1 MAISYFAPP
10 PNDMYRD
17 LAQAFIDEE
26 WDNGAAKTPEN
37 GGVVLE
43 QNSIGS
49 TQYAEIEAW
58 VKPTVADITQGLKD
72 GRDFLKLVFKDISH
86 QSYRGLYYK
95 FDDNYWIVNDY
106 NHFADL
112 PQDVNIRRCNN
123 ELKIKDEYGVVHIF
137 PCVIDYDMSSPS
149 NQISHYIITPNNHAV
164 VITQANKDSRA
175 VLTLNKRFI
184 IGGRPFKIQG
194 FQNALHY
201 SDADQEPTILYIDMY
216 LDELRDGD
224 DLVNGIADNGENVW
238 TISLSGSTRF
248 NYYTTLYANVLQN
261 GEAPVSPFELVWQ
274 SDDENVAYIV
284 GANNTEATL
293 STSAASG
300 GETTISCA
308 LRQNNNVFAE
318 VSVIITGDY
327 DTEIVLSQDISTVRQ
342 FEPVEFEVN
351 CVQGGSTLDMPA
363 DSIIELRGSDG
374 VELKTTKIKDWGYK
388 CLLRGSK
395 LETCKLFVSCVV
407 PFYDVPQI
415 VSKTVDIQVVSMMG

>member
-1 MAISYFAPP
+1 MAISYFAPL

-49 TQYAEIEAW
+49 IQYSDIEAW
-58 VKPTVADITQGLKD
+58 VKPTVADVTQGLKD

-86 QSYRGLYYK
+86 QSCRGLYYK
-95 FDDNYWIVNDY
+95 FDDNYWIVNNY

-123 ELKIKDEYGVVHIF
+123 ELKIKDEYGVVHTF

-149 NQISHYIITPNNHAV
+149 NQISHYIITPNNHAL

-216 LDELRDGD
+216 LDELHDGD
-224 DLVNGIADNGENVW
+224 DLVDGIADNGENVW
-238 TISLSGSTRF
+238 AISLSGNTRF
-248 NYYTTLYANVLQN
+248 DYATTLYASVLQN
-261 GEAPVSPFELVWQ
+261 GEPPASPFELVWHT
-274 SDDENVAYIV
+274 SNDNVAYI
-284 GANNTEATL
+284 AYADNTKATL
-293 STSAASG
+293 LASAAG
-300 GETTISCA
+300 GETTVSCA

-318 VSVIITGDY
+318 VSVTITKNY
-327 DTEIVLSQDISTVRQ
+327 NTEIVLSQDISTVRQ

-351 CVQGGSTLDMPA
+351 CVQGGSTLDMPSN
-363 DSIIELRGSDG
+363 SIIELRGADG
-374 VELKTTKIKDWGYK
+374 VELKTTKIKDLGYK
-388 CLLRGSK
+388 CLLCGSK
-395 LETCKLFVSCVV
+395 LGTCKLFVSCTV
-407 PFYDVPQI
+407 PFHSGTQI
-415 VSKTVDIQVVSMMG
+415 VSKTIDIQVVSMMG

>member
-1 MAISYFAPP
+1 MAISYFAPL

-58 VKPTVADITQGLKD
+58 VKPTVADVTQGLKD

-86 QSYRGLYYK
+86 QSCRGLYYK
-95 FDDNYWIVNDY
+95 FDDNYWVVNDY

-175 VLTLNKRFI
+175 MLTLNKRFI

-216 LDELRDGD
+216 LDELHDGD

-238 TISLSGSTRF
+238 TISLSGSTLF

-274 SDDENVAYIV
+274 SNDENVAYIV

-293 STSAASG
+293 STSAG
-300 GETTISCA
+300 EGETTISCA
-308 LRQNNNVFAE
+308 LRQNNNIFAE
-318 VSVIITGDY
+318 VSVTITGNY

-351 CVQGGSTLDMPA
+351 CVQGGSILDMPA
-363 DSIIELRGSDG
+363 DSIIELRGADG
-374 VELKTTKIKDWGYK
+374 VGLKTTKIKDLGYK
-388 CLLRGSK
+388 CLLCGSK
-395 LETCKLFVSCVV
+395 LGTCKLFVSCTV
-407 PFYDVPQI
+407 PVYSVTQTA
-415 VSKTVDIQVVSMMG
+415 SKTIEIQVVSMMG

>member
-1 MAISYFAPP
+1 MAISYFAPL

-43 QNSIGS
+43 QNGIGA

-58 VKPTVADITQGLKD
+58 VKSTVADVTQGLKD

-86 QSYRGLYYK
+86 QSCRGLYYQ
-95 FDDNYWIVNDY
+95 FDGNYWIVNDY

-112 PQDVNIRRCNN
+112 SQDVNIRRCNN

-137 PCVIDYDMSSPS
+137 PCVVDYDMSSPS

-216 LDELRDGD
+216 LDELHDGD

-238 TISLSGSTRF
+238 TISLSGNMFF

-261 GEAPVSPFELVWQ
+261 GEAPVSPFELVWR
-274 SDDENVAYIV
+274 SNDENVAYIV
-284 GANNTEATL
+284 GASNTEATL
-293 STSAASG
+293 STSAGG
-300 GETTISCA
+300 GETTISCT

-318 VSVIITGDY
+318 VSVVITSNY
-327 DTEIVLSQDISTVRQ
+327 DTKIVLSQDISTVRQ

-374 VELKTTKIKDWGYK
+374 VELKTTKIKDLGYK
-388 CLLRGSK
+388 CLLCGSK
-395 LETCKLFVSCVV
+395 LGTCQLFVSCTV
-407 PFYDVPQI
+407 PCYGGTQTA
-415 VSKTVDIQVVSMMG
+415 SKTIDIQVVSMMG